1 MSSHCSWC
9 PAPAPS
15 CQYIVSISTWFN
27 QQLFV
32 ANFDARFTSKS
43 PRESDANNSNAVNG
57 RATSEDCHMFKD
69 FDYIS
74 PEMSARLIDS
84 TDEKEDPS
92 ATLLPDE
99 MQELRIRGFGP

>member
-1 MSSHCSWC
+1 M
-9 PAPAPS
+9 
-15 CQYIVSISTWFN
+15 IFI
-27 QQLFV
+27 
-32 ANFDARFTSKS
+32 NFS
-43 PRESDANNSNAVNG
+43 G

>member
-1 MSSHCSWC
+1 
-9 PAPAPS
+9 
-15 CQYIVSISTWFN
+15 
-27 QQLFV
+27 
-32 ANFDARFTSKS
+32 
-43 PRESDANNSNAVNG
+43 
-57 RATSEDCHMFKD
+57 MFQD

-99 MQELRIRGFGP
+99 MQELRIRGYGP